1 MKEECPMKVTPN
13 SSRLTNF
20 TGREV
25 PDIGC
30 SWLSRTS
37 RQSCSIFFIA
47 NGLLFHALRIHLT
60 NKIDAPRAPLAP
72 TLPQFEAD
80 SATNLLGL
88 CIYVARE
95 RICSASRNSREECAI
110 VDDDPIP
117 DYSPPQLQRRIWDF
131 VSRFP
136 LRSLWNLEGI
146 SLRVIVKHTW
156 RALLD
161 DNLVGRAAELGFF
174 FIFALFPSL
183 FTATSLL
190 GLAARSASRI
200 YYSLLV
206 YLAIVIPHDALGTV
220 LETFNQT
227 TATATSGK
235 LTFGLAAAIW
245 SASVGFSA
253 IQDSLN
259 VVYNVKETRSYVA
272 ARLSAIGVTVI
283 LMVLVTL
290 MLASLLGA
298 DFFARMASVRIDHH
312 VLAVAVAITVRGVGW
327 IFAIGLLSLFFA
339 VIYYFG
345 PDMKASQWHWI
356 TPGSAIGIIGW
367 ILASI
372 GLRAYVH
379 FFDNYTVSYGGL
391 GAVLVLLTW
400 FYLTGLMLLLG
411 AEINSEIE
419 AVAAARRLL
428 VAEQNS
434 LAKATASGT
443 STPST

>member
-1 MKEECPMKVTPN
+1 
-13 SSRLTNF
+13 
-20 TGREV
+20 
-25 PDIGC
+25 
-30 SWLSRTS
+30 
-37 RQSCSIFFIA
+37 
-47 NGLLFHALRIHLT
+47 
-60 NKIDAPRAPLAP
+60 
-72 TLPQFEAD
+72 
-80 SATNLLGL
+80 
-88 CIYVARE
+88 
-95 RICSASRNSREECAI
+95 
-110 VDDDPIP
+110 
-117 DYSPPQLQRRIWDF
+117 
-131 VSRFP
+131 
-136 LRSLWNLEGI
+136 
-146 SLRVIVKHTW
+146 
-156 RALLD
+156 LLD

-200 YYSLLV
+200 YYSLLG

-227 TATATSGK
+227 TVAATSGK

-259 VVYNVKETRSYVA
+259 VVYKVKETRSYVA
-272 ARLSAIGVTVI
+272 ARLSAIGVTAI

-298 DFFARMASVRIDHH
+298 DFFARMASVRIYHH
-312 VLAVAVAITVRGVGW
+312 LLAAAVAVIVRGLGW
-327 IFAIGLLSLFFA
+327 VFAIILLSLFFA
-339 VIYYFG
+339 VIYYFA
-345 PDMKASQWHWI
+345 PDVKASQWHWL

-379 FFDNYTVSYGGL
+379 FFNNYTVTYGGL
-391 GAVLVLLTW
+391 GAVIVLLTW

-419 AVAAARRLL
+419 AVAAAKRLL
-428 VAEQNS
+428 VTEQDS

-443 STPST
+443 STTST

>member
-1 MKEECPMKVTPN
+1 L
-13 SSRLTNF
+13 R
-20 TGREV
+20 
-25 PDIGC
+25 
-30 SWLSRTS
+30 LSRTDPASIQGGFSHRSPGS
-37 RQSCSIFFIA
+37 RHLPSQRKPDATSVRAVEGECYIA
-47 NGLLFHALRIHLT
+47 
-60 NKIDAPRAPLAP
+60 
-72 TLPQFEAD
+72 
-80 SATNLLGL
+80 
-88 CIYVARE
+88 
-95 RICSASRNSREECAI
+95 
-110 VDDDPIP
+110 DDDPII
-117 DYSPPQLQRRIWDF
+117 DDSTPQLQRRIWDF

-146 SLRVIVKHTW
+146 PFRVIVKHTW
-156 RALLD
+156 RSLLD
-161 DNLVGRAAELGFF
+161 DNLAGRAAELGFY

-200 YYSLLV
+200 YYTLLG

-227 TATATSGK
+227 TVAATSGK
-235 LTFGLAAAIW
+235 LTFGLVAAIW

-259 VVYNVKETRSYVA
+259 VVYRVKETRSYVA
-272 ARLSAIGVTVI
+272 ARLSAIGVTI
-283 LMVLVTL
+283 LLMVLITL

-298 DFFARMASVRIDHH
+298 DFFERICH
-312 VLAVAVAITVRGVGW
+312 VHISYHFLAAAVGFAVRGLAW
-327 IFAIGLLSLFFA
+327 IFAIILLSLLFA
-339 VIYYFG
+339 VIYYFA
-345 PDMKASQWHWI
+345 PDMKASHWHWL

-379 FFDNYTVSYGGL
+379 FFNNYTVTYGGL
-391 GAVLVLLTW
+391 GAVIVLLTW

-419 AVAAARRLL
+419 AVAAAKRLL
-428 VAEQNS
+428 LTEQDS
-434 LAKATASGT
+434 LAKATASG
-443 STPST
+443 PSTTSA